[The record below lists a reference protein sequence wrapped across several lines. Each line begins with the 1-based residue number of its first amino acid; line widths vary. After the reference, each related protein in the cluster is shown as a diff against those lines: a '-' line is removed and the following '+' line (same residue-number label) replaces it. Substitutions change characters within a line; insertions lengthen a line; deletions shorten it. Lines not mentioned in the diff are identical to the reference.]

1 MASTTE
7 ELTGQSDQL
16 MSALGFFKTGDQPSG
31 RAARAAAPRAARPA
45 AASAPRASAAS
56 SGGAVSARSTSK
68 GGGVSLK
75 MGDSADN
82 LDKDYER
89 F

>member
-1 MASTTE
+1 
-7 ELTGQSDQL
+7 

-31 RAARAAAPRAARPA
+31 RAARAAAPRAAARPATTSAPRPA
-45 AASAPRASAAS
+45 AVSA
-56 SGGAVSARSTSK
+56 GGGVSARTTSK
-68 GGGVSLK
+68 GGGISLK